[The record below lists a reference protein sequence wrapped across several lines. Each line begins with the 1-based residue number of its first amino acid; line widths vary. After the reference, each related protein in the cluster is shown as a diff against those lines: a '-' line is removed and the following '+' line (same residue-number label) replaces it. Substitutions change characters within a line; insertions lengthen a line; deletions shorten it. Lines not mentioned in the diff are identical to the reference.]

1 MALEDPNDFSGIK
14 NHERCV
20 NPVFGIGNIKW
31 TEGDLVKPK
40 PDPIVPDPVDPIAP
54 PTFVFES
61 YAER

>member
-40 PDPIVPDPVDPIAP
+40 PVTPS
-54 PTFVFES
+54 TFVFQS